1 MHHVPAACRSER
13 LLAAVVVESDC
24 ACRGVKPRIC
34 GGRLSNAR
42 RKPELSG
49 ILHTG
54 DAVYRSGALPYPGRG
69 DADIMI
75 KIENLTKSY
84 RTPQGR
90 HYVFKNLNLELPSGK
105 SVALIGRNGAGK
117 STLLRMIGGIDRPDS
132 GRIVTDKTISWP
144 VGLSGGFQGSLT
156 GRENVKFV
164 ARLYAKKEELKEK
177 IEFVEDFAELGK
189 YFDMPIKTYSSG
201 MKSRLGFGLSMAFKF
216 DYYLVDEVTAVGDAR
231 FKQKCAKL
239 FNSKRDSSS
248 FLMVSHN
255 LTSLLEFCDVAIY
268 LDKDR
273 KITLYNDVNECVKK
287 YKEDDNLN

>member
-1 MHHVPAACRSER
+1 
-13 LLAAVVVESDC
+13 
-24 ACRGVKPRIC
+24 
-34 GGRLSNAR
+34 
-42 RKPELSG
+42 
-49 ILHTG
+49 
-54 DAVYRSGALPYPGRG
+54 
-69 DADIMI
+69 MI